1 MGMKTWLRRI
11 SYAVIGVCVT
21 VFCLLFTLPGHKF
34 VVWVANHSVSGL
46 QVSSPQARLLSNAVL
61 DIRFENEQLVFD
73 ARQLSLSLEWFSCAT
88 LCLSGSADQVT
99 LHLTEQRSAQPDA
112 TGTEPA
118 PEPGS
123 VTVPFSVAIEQLT
136 LGVADIKA
144 AGYQIDL
151 QELMLTARID
161 EQDMQIGQFALGSIQ
176 IKQSEAPAPAAPF
189 VMPTQIP
196 ALSLPA
202 LRLPMAVDL
211 EQLTVGEL
219 VYQPYEGD
227 IQILNQLTLS
237 AGAQQSELS
246 IRRLSMAYLAHQ
258 LAVTAQAD
266 LSSWAVSGTLDYQHP
281 DYQSSLTLNGDLQ
294 QLELAA
300 DITGMAQGEVA
311 LSVNV
316 AVPNWPFS
324 LDIRAGQFA
333 LDADNT
339 LQQLAFSASGTA
351 DDYQFTAHADVAL
364 SKQLALLDNQL
375 KVQLAANGGL
385 NALALQK
392 AELALGDAHTQLSA
406 QVSWKDGLRSRLQG
420 ELHRLPLGAWL
431 ELDETQLSGAYQLEF
446 TQQGERWQAQ
456 INELTLSGQLAAL
469 PLKLVARGK
478 VNSDLHGEI
487 QAAQLS
493 YGQSQI
499 MVSGKADK
507 QLDLQGELALAHER
521 NSLLPA
527 DVHLSGVFTA
537 SGPVDMPALSFN
549 SQLDKLIYEDTSLE
563 GGTLALT
570 LDMARNWL
578 TDLRVSLPAVTLGE
592 LPETALSM
600 TAQGD
605 QSQHQLRV
613 QIENNDGSAELALS
627 GQYAQQAWAGQLDT
641 GLLRINSSEL
651 VLLSSAPI
659 VAKAGQVEVGRQCWT
674 LAPGQLCFSAQQGAQ
689 GQASVELQQ
698 LHLAH
703 FNPLLSNA
711 AQLKGL
717 LSGHA
722 RANWSQGQL
731 QALDGQLDMSDAQV
745 VLHGAVAEQ
754 LNDSEDSVAPTLPLE
769 IERFALTLNSDAQ
782 QAKTA
787 WQLALKKLGHFN
799 GELEMPLQTET
810 HSMRGFVNIA
820 GIELDKFK
828 PLLRRLLWPDLEL
841 AGTIAGQIGIDGALS
856 QPQLNGQLRASD
868 IQLKASEIPVAI
880 SDLDLDMQLNGQQAL
895 LHGELHTLPRGQL
908 TFTGEVDWQAA
919 MAAKLQLHGE
929 RLTLMPQP
937 GIELDISPDLS
948 LSYNGQYAEL
958 LGSVSVP
965 YGRIEVE
972 ELPEGV
978 VTVSDD
984 QVIIDGTEPGASEAA
999 QILDYRLDLDVS
1011 LLDDVRVKAMGLDAY
1026 LAGELSLEKQLASA
1040 MLASGEINLREGQY
1054 KAFGQDLSIETGQLG
1069 FNGPLDKPYINVRA
1083 IRNPDTTANGVV
1095 AGVEVKGSIR
1105 SPELVIYSE
1114 PAMDQAQALAYL
1126 LNGQPLGEGDSNNNT
1141 MLAQFLLSQ
1150 SIDRSKGYFAKA
1162 GETIG
1167 IKDVNLTAKGSGDD
1181 TQVEVSGY
1189 LTPSVQVSYRVGVFA
1204 SLSEVAVRYR
1214 IFSKFY
1220 IEATSGLYKSI
1231 DLLYKFDW
1239 DE

>member
-1 MGMKTWLRRI
+1 MGLKTWLRRI
-11 SYAVIGVCVT
+11 SYAVLGVCVT
-21 VFCLLFTLPGHKF
+21 AFCLLFTLPGHKF
-34 VVWVANHSVSGL
+34 VIWVANHSVSGL
-46 QVSSPQARLLSNAVL
+46 QISSPQARLLSNAVL
-61 DIRFENEQLVFD
+61 DIQFENEQFVFD

-88 LCLSGSADQVT
+88 LCLSGRADEVT
-99 LHLTEQRSAQPDA
+99 LHLTEQGNAQPGTA
-112 TGTEPA
+112 GTEPSSGLA
-118 PEPGS
+118 S

-136 LGVADIKA
+136 LDVADIKA

-151 QELMLTARID
+151 NELMLTARID
-161 EQDMQIGQFALGSIQ
+161 EQVMQVGQFALRSIQ
-176 IKQSEAPAPAAPF
+176 VTQTQAPAPAAPF
-189 VMPTQIP
+189 VMPTEIP

-202 LRLPMAVDL
+202 IRLPMAVDL
-211 EQLTVGEL
+211 EQLTIGEL
-219 VYQPYEGD
+219 VYQSYGGD
-227 IQILNQLTLS
+227 TQVLNQLALS

-246 IRRLSMAYLAHQ
+246 IKRLSMAYLAHQ
-258 LAVTAQAD
+258 LVATAQAD

-281 DYQSSLTLNGDLQ
+281 DYQSAASFKGDLQ
-294 QLELAA
+294 QLELVA
-300 DITGMAQGEVA
+300 DTTGLVQGKVV
-311 LSVNV
+311 LSVTP

-324 LDIRAGQFA
+324 LDVQAGQFA
-333 LDADNT
+333 FDADNT
-339 LQQLAFSASGTA
+339 LQQLMLSASGTA
-351 DDYQFTAHADVAL
+351 DDYQFTANANVVL
-364 SKQLALLDNQL
+364 SEQLAVPDNQL
-375 KVQLAANGGL
+375 TVKLAANGGL
-385 NALALQK
+385 TALTLEEAQV
-392 AELALGDAHTQLSA
+392 ALGEAYTQLNA
-406 QVSWKDGLRSRLQG
+406 QVSWQEGLRSQLQG
-420 ELHRLPLGAWL
+420 ELYRLPLGAWL
-431 ELDETQLSGAYQLEF
+431 ELDETELSGAYQLEF
-446 TQQGERWQAQ
+446 TRQDQHWLTQVD
-456 INELTLSGQLAAL
+456 ELTLSGKLAAL
-469 PLKLVARGK
+469 PLKVMVRGE
-478 VNSDLHGEI
+478 VNSNLHGEI

-493 YGQSQI
+493 YGQSQV
-499 MVSGKADK
+499 MLSGKADK
-507 QLDLQGELALAHER
+507 QLDLQGELTLAHER
-521 NSLLPA
+521 NTLLPVDA
-527 DVHLSGVFTA
+527 HLSGLFTA
-537 SGPVDMPALSFN
+537 TGPIDMPKLTLN
-549 SQLDKLIYEDTSLE
+549 SQLDKLVYEDTALD

-570 LDMARNWL
+570 VDIAKNWL
-578 TDLRVSLPAVTLGE
+578 TDLHVSLPAVTQGE
-592 LPETALSM
+592 LPETALSVIV
-600 TAQGD
+600 QGD

-613 QIENNDGSAELALS
+613 QVDNSGGSAELALS
-627 GQYAQQAWAGQLDT
+627 GQYAQQAWTGQLDT
-641 GLLRINSSEL
+641 GLLRINNSEL
-651 VLLSSAPI
+651 ALVAPAPI
-659 VAKAGQVEVGRQCWT
+659 RAKDGQVEIGRQCWT
-674 LAPGQLCFSAQQGAQ
+674 LAPGQLCFAAQQGAQ

-698 LHLAH
+698 LDLAH
-703 FNPLLSNA
+703 FNPLLSNV
-711 AQLKGL
+711 AQLQGL

-722 RANWSQGQL
+722 KANWSQGQL

-745 VLHGAVAEQ
+745 ILHGAVAEQ
-754 LNDSEDSVAPTLPLE
+754 LDDGEDSVAPTLPLE

-799 GELEMPLQTET
+799 GELAMPLQAET
-810 HSMRGFVNIA
+810 RSMRGFVNIA

-856 QPQLNGQLRASD
+856 QPQLSGQLRATD
-868 IQLKASEIPVAI
+868 VQLKASEIPMAI
-880 SDLDLDMQLNGQQAL
+880 SDLDLDIQLSGQQAL

-908 TFTGEVDWQAA
+908 TFTGEIDWHAA
-919 MAAKLQLHGE
+919 MAAKLRLNGE

-965 YGRIEVE
+965 YGRIEIE

-984 QVIIDGTEPGASEAA
+984 QVIIDGANPSASESA
-999 QILDYRLDLDVS
+999 QIVDYRLDLDVS

-1083 IRNPDTTANGVV
+1083 IRNPDTTANGVI

-1126 LNGQPLGEGDSNNNT
+1126 LNGQPLGEGESNNNT

-1167 IKDVNLTAKGSGDD
+1167 VKDVNLTAKGSGDD